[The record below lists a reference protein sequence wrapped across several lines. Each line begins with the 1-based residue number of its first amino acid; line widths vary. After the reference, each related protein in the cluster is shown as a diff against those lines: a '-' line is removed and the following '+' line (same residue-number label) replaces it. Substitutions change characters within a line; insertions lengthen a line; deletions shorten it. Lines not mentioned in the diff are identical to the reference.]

1 MTYTFTTASGTLF
14 NTDTLKQTGP
24 VLVALKPLD
33 GGESALA
40 VAQWLA
46 DRTESELQILS
57 VAEMADMAVVDAVI
71 PPLPPEYYQRERADA
86 AARLRAQA
94 AQGPHADATCRVD
107 VVDGPTSVTIAHTAR
122 DRGASVIV
130 VGTGRHAVLGRFL
143 YGERALEVVR
153 NALGPVLVV
162 PPVARPP
169 FKHAMVS
176 VDFSQ
181 ASMRAAVAAVEML
194 ERGGRITLV
203 HVKSATRLNEDSV
216 GWWNDAYELRSR
228 EMLARF
234 ADALPEPAGVTV
246 DTALLHGDTVE
257 TLVNHAIVQDVDLI
271 GCGRRRHSLL
281 ERILVGSVSSALIR
295 RAPCSVLVAPERP
308 YDNELEDA
316 SWMTGVQGSRDP
328 EEWPALLQ
336 HFSRRNAGRRVQLV
350 METGGADGVESL
362 EKGYAFL
369 TAEYDRTGKRVN
381 IVLGDPEA
389 PGSHLTHRI
398 AGLRELE
405 LSADS
410 SGWDTRLQLDAAP
423 GRCTVTFVQA
433 R

>member
-1 MTYTFTTASGTLF
+1 MTCTSTTANGSLF
-14 NTDTLKQTGP
+14 NADTLKETGP

-46 DRTESELQILS
+46 EKTESELQVLS
-57 VAEMADMAVVDAVI
+57 VAEMEDMAVADAVI
-71 PPLPPEYYQRERADA
+71 PPLPPEYYQREREEAT
-86 AARLRAQA
+86 ARLRSQA
-94 AQGPHADATCRVD
+94 AQGPHAAASCRVD
-107 VVDGPTSVTIAHTAR
+107 VVDGPASVTVAHIAR

-130 VGTGRHAVLGRFL
+130 VGTGRHNVLGRFL
-143 YGERALEVVR
+143 YGERALDVVR

-162 PPVARPP
+162 PPIARPP
-169 FKHAMVS
+169 FTNAMVS

-181 ASMRAAVAAVEML
+181 ASMRAAVAAVGML
-194 ERGGRITLV
+194 GRGGRISLV
-203 HVKSATRLNEDSV
+203 HVKSAVRLNQDSA

-246 DTALLHGDTVE
+246 DTALLRGETVD
-257 TLVNHAIVQDVDLI
+257 TLVKYAITQEVDLI
-271 GCGRRRHSLL
+271 SCGRRRHSLV

-308 YDNELEDA
+308 YDHEIADV
-316 SWMTGVQGSRDP
+316 SWMTGVHVSRDP

-336 HFSRRNAGRRVQLV
+336 SVSRRNAGRRVQLV
-350 METGGADGVESL
+350 MEADGADGVESL

-369 TAEYDRTGKRVN
+369 TAEYDRTDKRLN

-389 PGSHLTHRI
+389 PGNHLTHRL

-405 LSADS
+405 LTADS
-410 SGWDTRLQLDAAP
+410 SGGDTKLQLDAAP
-423 GRCTVTFVQA
+423 GRCTLTFG
-433 R
+433 RTR

>member
-1 MTYTFTTASGTLF
+1 MTYTSTTASGTLF

-46 DRTESELQILS
+46 DTTESELQIVC
-57 VAEMADMAVVDAVI
+57 VAEMADMAVADAVI
-71 PPLPPEYYQRERADA
+71 PPLPPEYYAREREEATG
-86 AARLRAQA
+86 RLRAQA
-94 AQGPHADATCRVD
+94 AQGPHADASCRVD
-107 VVDGPTSVTIAHTAR
+107 VVDGPASITIAHTAR

-153 NALGPVLVV
+153 NAPGPVLVV

-169 FKHAMVS
+169 FRHAMVS

-181 ASMRAAVAAVEML
+181 ASMRAAVAAVGML
-194 ERGGRITLV
+194 ERGARITLV
-203 HVKSATRLNEDSV
+203 HVKSAMRLNEDSV

-234 ADALPEPAGVTV
+234 ADALPEPPGVTV
-246 DTALLHGDTVE
+246 ETALLHGETVE
-257 TLVNHAIVQDVDLI
+257 TLVNHAIVHDVDLI
-271 GCGRRRHSLL
+271 ACGRRRHSLL
-281 ERILVGSVSSALIR
+281 ERILVGSVSSALVR

-308 YDNELEDA
+308 YDSELEDA
-316 SWMTGVQGSRDP
+316 SWMTGIHVTRDP

-336 HFSRRNAGRRVQLV
+336 SLSRRNAGRRVQLV
-350 METGGADGVESL
+350 METEGANGVESL

-369 TAEYDRTGKRVN
+369 TADYDRTDKRVN

-405 LSADS
+405 LRADS
-410 SGWDTRLQLDAAP
+410 SGWDTTLHLDAVP
-423 GRCTVTFVQA
+423 GRCILTFLPS

>member
-1 MTYTFTTASGTLF
+1 MTYTSTTANGTLF
-14 NTDTLKQTGP
+14 DAATLKQTGP

-57 VAEMADMAVVDAVI
+57 VAEMADMAIADAVI
-71 PPLPPEYYQRERADA
+71 PPLPPEYYQRERDDA
-86 AARLRAQA
+86 AARLREQA

-107 VVDGPTSVTIAHTAR
+107 VVEGPASATIANTAR

-153 NALGPVLVV
+153 SALGPVLVV
-162 PPVARPP
+162 PPAARPP

-181 ASMRAAVAAVEML
+181 ASMRAAAAAVEML

-246 DTALLHGDTVE
+246 ETVLLHGDTVD
-257 TLVNHAIVQDVDLI
+257 TLVTYAIAHDVDLI
-271 GCGRRRHSLL
+271 ACGRRRHSFL

-295 RAPCSVLVAPERP
+295 RAPCSVLVTPERP

-316 SWMTGVQGSRDP
+316 SWMTGVHVSRTP

-336 HFSRRNAGRRVQLV
+336 DVSRRNAGRRVQLV
-350 METGGADGVESL
+350 MEADGAHGVESL

-369 TAEYDRTGKRVN
+369 TADYDRPGKRVN
-381 IVLGDPEA
+381 IALGDPDD
-389 PGSHLTHRI
+389 PGSHLMHRI

-405 LSADS
+405 IRADS
-410 SGWDTRLQLDAAP
+410 SGWDTTLRLEAAP
-423 GRCTVTFVQA
+423 GRCTLTFLPS

>member
-1 MTYTFTTASGTLF
+1 MTYTSTTASGSLF
-14 NTDTLKQTGP
+14 NADTLKQTGP

-40 VAQWLA
+40 MAQWLA
-46 DRTESELQILS
+46 DKTESELQILS
-57 VAEMADMAVVDAVI
+57 VAEMADMAVADAVI
-71 PPLPPEYYQRERADA
+71 PALPAEYYQREREEATR
-86 AARLRAQA
+86 RLRSQA
-94 AQGPHADATCRVD
+94 AQGAHADATCRVD
-107 VVDGPTSVTIAHTAR
+107 VVDGPASVTIAHTAR
-122 DRGASVIV
+122 DRGASIVV

-143 YGERALEVVR
+143 YGERALDVVR

-162 PPVARPP
+162 PPIARPP
-169 FKHAMVS
+169 FTHAMVS

-181 ASMRAAVAAVEML
+181 ASMRAAVAAVGML
-194 ERGGRITLV
+194 GHGGRISLV
-203 HVKSATRLNEDSV
+203 HVKSAVRLSQDSV

-234 ADALPEPAGVTV
+234 ADALPEPAGVRV
-246 DTALLHGDTVE
+246 DTALLRGETVD
-257 TLVNHAIVQDVDLI
+257 TLVKYAITQGVDLI
-271 GCGRRRHSLL
+271 TCGRRRHSLV

-316 SWMTGVQGSRDP
+316 SWMTGIHVSRDP
-328 EEWPALLQ
+328 EEWQELLQ
-336 HFSRRNAGRRVQLV
+336 SIGRRNAGRRVQLV
-350 METGGADGVESL
+350 MEADGANGVESL

-369 TAEYDRTGKRVN
+369 TAEYDRIDKRVN

-405 LSADS
+405 ITADS
-410 SGWDTRLQLDAAP
+410 SGWDTKLRLDAAP
-423 GRCTVTFVQA
+423 GRCTLTFVQP